1 MDPSGHQGQTLEI
14 VPISPS
20 HLETLKFDELD
31 RDAQRR
37 AGTHKGWISC
47 PFLIVGLHMNWG
59 SLVRRTAIIIGAA
72 FVAGAIV
79 YLVAKLVIL
88 VLSSGIT

>member
-1 MDPSGHQGQTLEI
+1 MDPSGHKGQTLEV
-14 VPISPS
+14 VPHQPNPLGNAEI
-20 HLETLKFDELD
+20 DELD
-31 RDAQRR
+31 RDARRR
-37 AGTHKGWISC
+37 AGTHKGWIRC
-47 PFLIVGLHMNWG
+47 PFLIVGLRMNWG

-72 FVAGAIV
+72 FVASAIV